1 MIILTKEKWNL
12 LIKLFVIQ
20 LSKVIKERDKYK
32 QMYYD
37 NVDNTENLI
46 RCLSDGS
53 YAQSQYIKQREI
65 NQRLIRENKRLKN
78 INDRKG
84 SW

>member
-46 RCLSDGS
+46 RCLSNGS

-65 NQRLIRENKRLKN
+65 NVRLLKENERF
-78 INDRKG
+78 
-84 SW
+84 

>member
-1 MIILTKEKWNL
+1 
-12 LIKLFVIQ
+12 
-20 LSKVIKERDKYK
+20 
-32 QMYYD
+32 MYYD